1 MIKEN
6 ISHIKV
12 ILNKSEIIKLYLYFL
27 FSLFIGILETVGI
40 GILPA
45 FFSILIDEN
54 ILINK
59 LDFNLNIQNTAKV
72 FLSNTNF
79 ILYLCICIVIF
90 FLIKSLF
97 LLLFNYFDAKL
108 IRDLKVSISSKL
120 FEIYLNKNYIFHSIN
135 NPIILG
141 RNISSEVNISVS
153 QIKSFLIIIKEII
166 QLILIFF
173 LLLFANLK
181 VTLSIFFIFLVLS
194 LIYLKLSGKKL
205 KQKSEIA
212 FQERGFK
219 SKIINQILN
228 AIIEVKLYKKEKFI
242 IEKFINS
249 IKKEFQS
256 VMFLDIVGKI
266 PRIFIEIFIVSVVCF
281 AILFFIRL
289 GYDIEAIISFIAL
302 YFFAALRVY
311 PAINSI
317 LLQNMAL
324 ISGKVSIEKLSNEFK
339 KSSQNSDEK
348 NLDKVK
354 FKFDKFI
361 EFKDV
366 SFNYPN
372 RESILKKIDLKIF
385 KNTIT
390 GIIGETGSGKSTFI
404 KLVMNLLEANS
415 GRIEIDGIPI
425 SSMKNKWQEK
435 IGYIPQNFYILDDTI
450 LENIVFSQN
459 KKDVDLKK
467 ISEVLK
473 FSKLE
478 EVVKSL
484 PDGLNSIVGPNGKLL
499 SGGQAQRL
507 AISRALYQDKDLLI
521 FDEATNALDEK
532 TEREIVE
539 NIVNLKNFKTII
551 IISHNRK
558 ILDICDKVIEF
569 KGNKVNVN

>member
-12 ILNKSEIIKLYLYFL
+12 ILNKNEIIKLYLYFL
-27 FSLFIGILETVGI
+27 FSLFIGILETIGI

-54 ILINK
+54 ILIDK
-59 LDFNLNIQNTAKV
+59 LDFNQNIQNNAKV
-72 FLSNTNF
+72 FLSSTNF
-79 ILYLCICIVIF
+79 ILYLCIGIIVF
-90 FLIKSLF
+90 FLVKSLF

-120 FEIYLNKNYIFHSIN
+120 FKIYLNKNYIFHSVN

-153 QIKSFLIIIKEII
+153 HIKSFLIITKEVI

-181 VTLSIFFIFLVLS
+181 VTLSIFFIFLILS
-194 LIYLKLSGKKL
+194 LIYLKLFGKKL

-228 AIIEVKLYKKEKFI
+228 AIIEVKLYKKENYI
-242 IEKFINS
+242 IEKFVNS

-256 VMFLDIVGKI
+256 VMFLDIIGKI
-266 PRIFIEIFIVSVVCF
+266 PRIFIEIFIVSVVCS

-289 GYDIEAIISFIAL
+289 GYNIEAITAFIAL
-302 YFFAALRVY
+302 YFFAALRAY
-311 PAINSI
+311 PSINSV

-324 ISGKVSIEKLSNEFK
+324 ISGKVSIEKLSDEFK
-339 KSSQNSDEK
+339 KSYQNSDK
-348 NLDKVK
+348 KSFDTLK
-354 FKFDKFI
+354 FNFNQFI

-372 RESILKKIDLKIF
+372 RKSVLKNINLKIF

-390 GIIGETGSGKSTFI
+390 GIKGETGSGKSTFI
-404 KLVMNLLEANS
+404 KLLMNLLEANS
-415 GRIEIDGIPI
+415 GKIEIDGNPI
-425 SSMKNKWQEK
+425 NLVKNQWQEK
-435 IGYIPQNFYILDDTI
+435 IGFIPQNFYILDDTI

-459 KKDVDLKK
+459 RKDINFKK
-467 ISEVLK
+467 ISDVLK
-473 FSKLE
+473 FSKLK
-478 EVVKSL
+478 EVVESL
-484 PDGLNSIVGPNGKLL
+484 PNQLNTIVGPGGKLL

-507 AISRALYQDKDLLI
+507 AIARALYQNKDLLI

-532 TEREIVE
+532 TEKEIIE
-539 NIVNLKNFKTII
+539 NIINLKNLKTII
-551 IISHNRK
+551 IISHN
-558 ILDICDKVIEF
+558 DKVLESCDTVLTF
-569 KGNKVNVN
+569 KENKLV